1 MEENST
7 PASSCEGVQARAAA
21 TPSPAAV
28 HDISAEAAVCDPAT
42 ESAGSASGVAQAA
55 SADSVRAI
63 PTTGAFG
70 ARRRAS
76 VVAGVL
82 SVAVLLALMV
92 VSLGLGRS
100 SISPA
105 TVLGILG
112 QRFFGLA
119 GDFDAG
125 QVTIVT
131 NIRLPRIIAAVLV
144 GSALAI
150 SGAAYQGLFKNPM
163 VSPDILGASAG
174 ASFGAALSLL
184 LDATNQVVQV
194 AAFCMGFVAVIIT
207 YFSSK
212 RVGKGTNMT
221 LLLVLC
227 GLIVG
232 TLFQA
237 FVSIIKYTADPDS
250 KLPEITYW
258 LMGSIAKVTWDS
270 LKVFLIPYL
279 LGAVPLLLL
288 RWRLNTLAFG
298 DAEAESLGVNVAALR
313 AVLIVCAT
321 LLTSAVV
328 AIAGVVGWVGLIIP
342 HLVRFVTG
350 PDNRVVLPLSLVF
363 GAVFL
368 VVVDTC
374 CRTLMASEI
383 PLGILTSVIGAPF
396 FFIILLRTQRGGGD
410 Q

>member
-1 MEENST
+1 M
-7 PASSCEGVQARAAA
+7 
-21 TPSPAAV
+21 
-28 HDISAEAAVCDPAT
+28 
-42 ESAGSASGVAQAA
+42 
-55 SADSVRAI
+55 
-63 PTTGAFG
+63 
-70 ARRRAS
+70 
-76 VVAGVL
+76 
-82 SVAVLLALMV
+82 
-92 VSLGLGRS
+92 
-100 SISPA
+100 
-105 TVLGILG
+105 
-112 QRFFGLA
+112 
-119 GDFDAG
+119 
-125 QVTIVT
+125 
-131 NIRLPRIIAAVLV
+131 
-144 GSALAI
+144 
-150 SGAAYQGLFKNPM
+150 
-163 VSPDILGASAG
+163 
-174 ASFGAALSLL
+174 
-184 LDATNQVVQV
+184 
-194 AAFCMGFVAVIIT
+194 AVIIT

-270 LKVFLIPYL
+270 LKVFPIPYL

-368 VVVDTC
+368 VLVDTC

>member
-1 MEENST
+1 MEEKET
-7 PASSCEGVQARAAA
+7 PG
-21 TPSPAAV
+21 AAV
-28 HDISAEAAVCDPAT
+28 PAPTAAEAVAAVP
-42 ESAGSASGVAQAA
+42 
-55 SADSVRAI
+55 R
-63 PTTGAFG
+63 TGAFG

-76 VVAGVL
+76 VVAGVV
-82 SVAVLLALMV
+82 SAVVLLALFV
-92 VSLGLGRS
+92 ISLGLGRS
-100 SISPA
+100 PIPPQ

-112 QRFFGLA
+112 QHFFGLA

-125 QVTIVT
+125 QVTIVC
-131 NIRLPRIIAAVLV
+131 NIRLPRAIAAVLV

-150 SGAAYQGLFKNPM
+150 SGASYQGLFKNPM

-174 ASFGAALSLL
+174 ASFGAALALL
-184 LDATNQVVQV
+184 LDAPNQVVQV
-194 AAFCMGFVAVIIT
+194 GAFCMGFVAVIIT

-212 RVGKGTNMT
+212 RVGHGANMT

-237 FVSIIKYTADPDS
+237 FVSVIKYTADPDS

-279 LGAVPLLLL
+279 LGAVPLVLL

-313 AVLIVCAT
+313 AVLIVCST

-342 HLVRFVTG
+342 HLVRFITG

-363 GAVFL
+363 GAAFMVI
-368 VVVDTC
+368 VDTC
-374 CRTLMASEI
+374 CRTFMASEI
-383 PLGILTSVIGAPF
+383 PLGILTSIIGAPF
-396 FFIILLRTQRGGGD
+396 FFIILLRSQRGGD
-410 Q
+410 AA

>member
-7 PASSCEGVQARAAA
+7 PESSREDVQVQAAAA
-21 TPSPAAV
+21 P
-28 HDISAEAAVCDPAT
+28 
-42 ESAGSASGVAQAA
+42 SGVAAQHEGEAGGAA
-55 SADSVRAI
+55 VRAI
-63 PTTGAFG
+63 PNTGAFG

-76 VVAGVL
+76 IVAAVL
-82 SVAVLLALMV
+82 SIGVLLALFV

-100 SISPA
+100 SIPPQ

-112 QRFFGLA
+112 QQFFGLA

-184 LDATNQVVQV
+184 LDASNQIVQIS
-194 AAFCMGFVAVIIT
+194 AFCMGFVAVIIT

-270 LKVFLIPYL
+270 IKVFLIPYL

-350 PDNRVVLPLSLVF
+350 PDNRVVLPLSLIF
-363 GAVFL
+363 GAIFL
-368 VVVDTC
+368 VIVDTC
-374 CRTLMASEI
+374 CRSLMASEI

-396 FFIILLRTQRGGGD
+396 FFIILLRTQKGGGAS
-410 Q
+410 